1 MLLEILQ
8 KLLKKFNLSFF
19 ERHKLLKV
27 LSLNAFSVLVQFV
40 LGIFSVRV
48 ISEFLGPNGMA
59 LTGNF
64 RNFTSLFKSISI
76 LGLKE
81 GLIKLFLEN
90 SESKEEKNNIISSF
104 LVFFLLLSFF
114 LAFLILFF
122 AEDFSLYLFKETLFA
137 TYLRYFAVLLP
148 FFVLQTLLVTLFNA
162 NQEFKK
168 IVGIQIVT
176 NIFLFVSSFYLIYNQ
191 NLNGAFFAI
200 AIADFISFVVTI
212 IFVRERFIFSL
223 KFQSSYLYTI
233 SKFIAMAL
241 VSAIVIPVTA
251 ILVRNY
257 IIDHSNLYNAGIW
270 EAITRIS
277 GFYMMFFSAGLSLYY
292 LPKLS
297 ALQTDIEFKAELKYY
312 FKILVPVFA
321 GVLLLVFLLK
331 DVMISIALTSE
342 FKPVSELLIWQLLG
356 DLFRIMTLAFGFQ
369 ILVKAMVIK
378 YVLVEVIYNVL
389 FLIVSFFLFD
399 SLHVKGIMQAYV
411 IANAITFFMVL
422 FMFRKLFLKNS
433 YND

>member
-1 MLLEILQ
+1 
-8 KLLKKFNLSFF
+8 LSFF

-40 LGIFSVRV
+40 LGVFSVRI

-64 RNFTSLFKSISI
+64 RSFTSLFKSIST

-90 SESKEEKNNIISSF
+90 SESKKEKNNVISSF

-122 AEDFSLYLFKETLFA
+122 AEDFSLYLFHKVLFA
-137 TYLRYFAVLLP
+137 IYLQYFAILLP
-148 FFVLQTLLVTLFNA
+148 FFVLQTLLVTIFNA

-168 IVGIQIVT
+168 IISIQIVT
-176 NIFLFVSSFYLIYNQ
+176 NILLFISSFYFIYIQ
-191 NLNGAFFAI
+191 NLKGAFFAI
-200 AIADFISFVVTI
+200 AIADFISFVITLL
-212 IFVRERFIFSL
+212 FVRERFVFSFKFYSNYL
-223 KFQSSYLYTI
+223 KNI
-233 SKFIAMAL
+233 SNFIGMAL
-241 VSAIVIPVTA
+241 VSAIIIPVTA

-257 IIDHSNLYNAGIW
+257 IIVHSGLYNAGIW

-297 ALQTDIEFKAELKYY
+297 ALKTNDEFKVELKYY
-312 FKILVPVFA
+312 FKILVPVFI
-321 GVLLLVFLLK
+321 GVIILVFLLK
-331 DVMISIALTSE
+331 DIIISIALTSE

-356 DLFRIMTLAFGFQ
+356 DLFRVMTLAFGFQ
-369 ILVKAMVIK
+369 ILVKTMVIK
-378 YVLVEVIYNVL
+378 YILVEVIYNGL
-389 FLIVSFFLFD
+389 FLALSFFQFD
-399 SLHVKGIMQAYV
+399 SLQLKGVMQAYV
-411 IANAITFFMVL
+411 IANALTFLVVL
-422 FMFRKLFLKNS
+422 FMFRKLFFKKPH
-433 YND
+433 NDSKHFEND

>member
-1 MLLEILQ
+1 MEILQ

-40 LGIFSVRV
+40 LGIFSVRI

-90 SESKEEKNNIISSF
+90 SESKEEKNNVTSSF

-251 ILVRNY
+251 LLVRNY

-331 DVMISIALTSE
+331 DIIISIALTSE
-342 FKPVSELLIWQLLG
+342 FKPVSELLIWQLIG

-369 ILVKAMVIK
+369 ILVKAMVVK

-422 FMFRKLFLKNS
+422 FMFRKLFLNTRIIE
-433 YND
+433 D

>member
-1 MLLEILQ
+1 M
-8 KLLKKFNLSFF
+8 SFF

-40 LGIFSVRV
+40 LGIFSVRI

-64 RNFTSLFKSISI
+64 RSFTSLFKSISI

-90 SESKEEKNNIISSF
+90 SESKGEKNNVISSF
-104 LVFFLLLSFF
+104 LAFFLVLSLF
-114 LAFLILFF
+114 LAFIILIF
-122 AEDFSLYLFKETLFA
+122 AEDFSVYLFHKVFFVN
-137 TYLRYFAVLLP
+137 YLQYFAVLLP

-162 NQEFKK
+162 SQEFKK
-168 IVGIQIVT
+168 IIGIQIIT
-176 NIFLFVSSFYLIYNQ
+176 NIFLFLSSFYFTYSQ

-200 AIADFISFVVTI
+200 AIADFISFVVTLL
-212 IFVRERFIFSL
+212 FVRVRFVFTF
-223 KFQSSYLYTI
+223 KFHLNYLNNI
-233 SKFIAMAL
+233 SKFIVMAL

-257 IIDHSNLYNAGIW
+257 IIMQSDLFSAGIW

-297 ALQTDIEFKAELKYY
+297 ALKTNEEFKVELKYY
-312 FKILVPVFA
+312 FKILVPVFI
-321 GVLLLVFLLK
+321 GVLTLVFLSK
-331 DVMISIALTSE
+331 DIIISIALTSE
-342 FKPVSELLIWQLLG
+342 FKQVSELLIWQLLG
-356 DLFRIMTLAFGFQ
+356 DLFRVMTLAFGFQ
-369 ILVKAMVIK
+369 ILVKTMVVK
-378 YVLVEVIYNVL
+378 YIFVEVIYNGL
-389 FLIVSFFLFD
+389 FLVFSFYLFE
-399 SLHVKGIMQAYV
+399 SLQLKGVLQAYF
-411 IANAITFFMVL
+411 IANAMTFLVVL
-422 FMFRKLFLKNS
+422 FMFRKLFVKPTH
-433 YND
+433 

>member
-1 MLLEILQ
+1 M
-8 KLLKKFNLSFF
+8 SFF

>member
-1 MLLEILQ
+1 M
-8 KLLKKFNLSFF
+8 SFF

-40 LGIFSVRV
+40 LGIFSVRI

-64 RNFTSLFKSISI
+64 RSFTSLFKSISI

-90 SESKEEKNNIISSF
+90 SESKGEKNNVISSF
-104 LVFFLLLSFF
+104 LAFFLVLSLF
-114 LAFLILFF
+114 LAFIILIF
-122 AEDFSLYLFKETLFA
+122 AEDFSVYLFHKVFFVN
-137 TYLRYFAVLLP
+137 YLQYFAVLLP

-162 NQEFKK
+162 SQEFKK
-168 IVGIQIVT
+168 IIGIQIIT
-176 NIFLFVSSFYLIYNQ
+176 NIFLFLSSFYFTYSQ

-200 AIADFISFVVTI
+200 AIADFISFVVTLL
-212 IFVRERFIFSL
+212 FVRERFVFTFKFHLNYL
-223 KFQSSYLYTI
+223 KNI
-233 SKFIAMAL
+233 SKFIVMAL

-257 IIDHSNLYNAGIW
+257 IIMQSDLFSAGIW

-297 ALQTDIEFKAELKYY
+297 ALKTNEEFKVELKYY
-312 FKILVPVFA
+312 FKILVPVFI
-321 GVLLLVFLLK
+321 GVLTLVFLSK
-331 DVMISIALTSE
+331 DIIISIALTSE
-342 FKPVSELLIWQLLG
+342 FKQVSELLIWQLLG
-356 DLFRIMTLAFGFQ
+356 DLFRVMTLAFGFQ
-369 ILVKAMVIK
+369 ILVKTMVVK
-378 YVLVEVIYNVL
+378 YIFVEVIYNGL
-389 FLIVSFFLFD
+389 FLVFSFYLFE
-399 SLHVKGIMQAYV
+399 SLQLKGVLQAYF
-411 IANAITFFMVL
+411 IANAMTFLVVL
-422 FMFRKLFLKNS
+422 FMFRKLFVKPTH
-433 YND
+433 

>member
-1 MLLEILQ
+1 MEILQ

-90 SESKEEKNNIISSF
+90 SESKEEKNNVISSF
-104 LVFFLLLSFF
+104 LVFFLSLSFF
-114 LAFLILFF
+114 LAFLVLFF

-331 DVMISIALTSE
+331 DIIISIALTSE
-342 FKPVSELLIWQLLG
+342 FKPVSELLIWQLIG

-399 SLHVKGIMQAYV
+399 SFHVKGIMQAYV